1 MTDTAPGPG
10 PAGSREEAA
19 GPDTVPGLLRRHAAD
34 PRRVFAVLDGGVT
47 VTYAEQL
54 ARSRRVAAQ
63 LRRRGAR
70 PGDRVH
76 VQLANCREFYD
87 IWFATA
93 LSGTVLV
100 PTNPQSSDDEL
111 AHVLRDAAPVVSV
124 RDPAQAAAL
133 LAGTTDGPD
142 AARTGADD
150 GAADS
155 PDDSPDDSPG
165 DGLAAPGAPAAI
177 LYTSGT
183 TSRAKGVMVTDAN
196 YVAVGRAVA
205 DHLSMTADD
214 RWLVVLPLFHANAQ
228 YYCTMSALVTG
239 ASIALAPRFTARGW
253 GRQAHESGAT
263 LASLFAAPV
272 RMILAA
278 APQPTDAANRLRAV
292 LFAQNVSAADAAA
305 FESRFGTRLLQ
316 LYGMTETVLPPTVNP
331 DDATRRWD
339 SIGRPLPGVR
349 IDLLDQ
355 DGALVEGPG
364 TGEMV
369 VRGRPGLTL
378 AGGYWN
384 NDRATHEVFTE
395 DGLRTGDLARRTAD
409 GFLHFVDRSK
419 DMIKRAGENVSA
431 GEIERVANEH
441 PAVAESAAIGVPDP
455 VRDEAIVLVAAVR
468 PGHRPSADD
477 LIEWC
482 ARRLSPFKVP
492 GTVVFVDALPR
503 TSVGKIRKAELRAL
517 PELQTG

>member
-1 MTDTAPGPG
+1 MA
-10 PAGSREEAA
+10 
-19 GPDTVPGLLRRHAAD
+19 DTVPGLLRRHAAD

-76 VQLANCREFYD
+76 VQLPNCREFYD

-133 LAGTTDGPD
+133 LAG
-142 AARTGADD
+142 AAGED
-150 GAADS
+150 ADS
-155 PDDSPDDSPG
+155 P
-165 DGLAAPGAPAAI
+165 AAPGALAAI

-196 YVAVGRAVA
+196 YAAVGRAVA
-205 DHLSMTADD
+205 DHLSMTADY

-228 YYCTMSALVTG
+228 YYCTMSALVSG

-292 LFAQNVSAADAAA
+292 LFAQHLSTADATA

-349 IDLLDQ
+349 IDLRDQ
-355 DGALVEGPG
+355 DGTLVEGPG